1 MSSSYLP
8 IIFQIADSLPG
19 YGRDALIMDIKPFV
33 REKMYFTQKEIAARY
48 KVTLDCVKQWCR
60 AKKLQGTLKVP
71 GGTVRYTLADLERFE
86 DLTGRTEIME
96 GGIEQAQ

>member
-1 MSSSYLP
+1 MASSFLP

-33 REKMYFTQKEIAARY
+33 REKVYFTQKEIAARY

-60 AKKLQGTLKVP
+60 GKKLCGSLKVP
-71 GGTVRYTLADLERFE
+71 GGTVRYTLADLDRFE
-86 DLTGRTEIME
+86 ELTGRTEERE
-96 GGIEQAQ
+96 GGEQAQ